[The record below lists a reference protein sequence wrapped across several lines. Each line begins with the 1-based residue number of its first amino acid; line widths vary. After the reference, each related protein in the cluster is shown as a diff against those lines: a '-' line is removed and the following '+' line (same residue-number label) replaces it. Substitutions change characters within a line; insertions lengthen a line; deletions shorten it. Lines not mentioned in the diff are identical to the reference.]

1 MSIGAGSL
9 ALSRIQVLA
18 KPGSLSLKEILK
30 RLEEQAIQP
39 IGIEDATE
47 ESMGWCHPH
56 SGEPDFA
63 DARDWVTG
71 EYLMFGL
78 RHDQKKIPGTL
89 YRLQLRQLLA
99 EIERGGA
106 GKGGRKGRGD
116 DEKSEQS
123 TRTMRDRAKERV
135 KLELLKRTLPSIRLS
150 EVVWQLESNE
160 IWIASSSSSVFQA
173 FDACFVKSFGL
184 PYVMKNPGILGI
196 DFASAFAD
204 VKSADRDI
212 DKLTQAVPWGAFAES
227 ATEHAG
233 VNGHADSAEEEAP
246 F

>member
-99 EIERGGA
+99 EIERGG

-116 DEKSEQS
+116 EEKSEQS
-123 TRTMRDRAKERV
+123 ARTMRDRAKERV

-196 DFASAFAD
+196 DFAAAFAD

-212 DKLTQAVPWGAFAES
+212 HRLTQAVPWGAFAES
-227 ATEHAG
+227 ATEQAEAG
-233 VNGHADSAEEEAP
+233 SAEDEAP

>member
-30 RLEEQAIQP
+30 RLEEQAIHP

-99 EIERGGA
+99 EIERGGS
-106 GKGGRKGRGD
+106 RKGRGGED
-116 DEKSEQS
+116 KAEQS
-123 TRTMRDRAKERV
+123 TRALRDRAKERV

-160 IWIASSSSSVFQA
+160 IWIASSSSSVFNA

-196 DFASAFAD
+196 DFAAAFAD

-212 DKLTQAVPWGAFAES
+212 ERLTQAVPWGAFAEAAS
-227 ATEHAG
+227 GQMGA
-233 VNGHADSAEEEAP
+233 ADAAAAVEDEAP